1 MAPIKRL
8 LLLSSVATS
17 TFLVKYLP
25 QLSLKSSFVATLLAL
40 FSFQLTIWFT
50 WTALLYPKYFSPL
63 RHLPEPKGNSF
74 FNGQFDVIRKEPSG
88 KPQQRWINE
97 IPSNGLIRYRSLF
110 NEERLL
116 ITSPKALG
124 EVLVTKNY
132 DFVKPD
138 LMRDGLGRLLGVGI
152 LLAEGDEHKIQ
163 RKNLMPAFAYRHIK
177 DLYPIFWSK
186 TSEMVKAII
195 SAIHSQESTPSLD
208 ITKAPPI
215 EIGEWSSRATL
226 DIIGVAGMGQDFGA
240 IEDPMTEL
248 STTYRKILRPTRQAQ
263 MLGLLS
269 LFIPR
274 WMVRRIPVSRND
286 DMHNAAK
293 TIRKTCRQLIQQKK
307 QKLKAKDKRV
317 DIDIISVAL
326 ESGGFTE
333 EKLVDQM
340 MTFLAAG
347 HETTATAV
355 TWGIYAL
362 CQDTSS
368 QARLREEIRANLPS
382 IDNAST
388 PITDQDLDRL
398 PFLHAVCN
406 EILRLHAP
414 VPITQRQADKNTSI
428 CNHFVPKGTRIILS
442 PWAVNHSKE
451 LWGSNAHEFR
461 PERWM
466 QQGTA
471 KTGGA
476 ESNYASLTF
485 LHGPRSCIGQAFAKA
500 EFEIL
505 MAGLVG
511 KFEMV
516 LAEPEKVVEI
526 RGGITARPKDGLKV
540 KMKVLKG
547 W

>member
-1 MAPIKRL
+1 MSR
-8 LLLSSVATS
+8 
-17 TFLVKYLP
+17 
-25 QLSLKSSFVATLLAL
+25 SF
-40 FSFQLTIWFT
+40 
-50 WTALLYPKYFSPL
+50 WT
-63 RHLPEPKGNSF
+63 GNSF
-74 FNGQFDVIRKEPSG
+74 FHGQFATIFAEPTG

-97 IPSNGLIRYRSLF
+97 IPNDGLIRYRSLF

-116 ITSPKALG
+116 ITTPKALG

-132 DFVKPD
+132 DFVKPA
-138 LMRDGLGRLLGVGI
+138 LMRDGLGQLLGVGI
-152 LLAEGDEHKIQ
+152 LLAEGDEHKLQ

-186 TSEMVKAII
+186 TSEMIKAVT
-195 SAIHSQESTPSLD
+195 SAVRSQEPSPGSEV
-208 ITKAPPI
+208 TKAPII
-215 EIGEWSSRATL
+215 EVGEWSSRATL

-240 IEDPMTEL
+240 IEDPTTEL
-248 STTYRKILRPTRQAQ
+248 STTYRKVLRPNRQAK

-274 WMVRRIPVSRND
+274 WIVRRIPVSRND
-286 DMHNAAK
+286 DMYNAAK
-293 TIRKTCRQLIQQKK
+293 TIRIICRQLIQQKK
-307 QKLKAKDKRV
+307 QKLKAKDRRD

-333 EKLVDQM
+333 ENLVDQM

-355 TWGIYAL
+355 TWGLYAL

-368 QARLREEIRANLPS
+368 QTRLREEIRANLPS

-388 PITDQDLDRL
+388 PITDQELDRL

-414 VPITQRQADKNTSI
+414 VPITQRQAAKDTSI
-428 CNHFVPKGTRIILS
+428 CNQFVPKGTRIILC
-442 PWAVNHSKE
+442 PWAVNFSKE

-516 LAEPEKVVEI
+516 LEEPEKIPEI

-540 KMKVLKG
+540 KMKILEG